1 VVDTVEFKKPKRWV
15 SDRTLADRYE
25 VSRST
30 VWHWART
37 GKLPRPVKIS
47 DNTTRWDDDQVN
59 EFMAGLYSG

>member
-1 VVDTVEFKKPKRWV
+1 M

-30 VWHWART
+30 IWHWART

-47 DNTTRWDDDQVN
+47 SNTTRWDDDQVN